1 LRARLSESFQ
11 TKPVLRC
18 MNTSEDI
25 LKPDDSELA
34 RRGHAGDR
42 KALEELFRRY
52 EKGLYGFVNRF
63 VGGAVDP
70 ADVYQ
75 EVVLRAIENLDRF
88 NPKLSFRTWLFTLAA
103 NHCKNI
109 LRSRE
114 QRGKF
119 HTPSMRRLGDDSE
132 VDIMETAPDG
142 APGPDRTTENAE
154 FVDALERELMNLP
167 PPQREVFVLREFN
180 DISFKEI
187 AAILKIPE
195 ATARSRM
202 FFAVEQ
208 LRVRLRVFS
217 GTGAASARSARG
229 H

>member
-1 LRARLSESFQ
+1 
-11 TKPVLRC
+11 LRC
-18 MNTSEDI
+18 MNKSKE
-25 LKPDDSELA
+25 KVAPDDSDLA

-42 KALEELFRRY
+42 EALEELFGRY

-63 VGGAVDP
+63 VGGAMDP

-75 EVVLRAIENLDRF
+75 EVVLRAIENLGRF

-119 HTPSMRRLGDDSE
+119 RMPSMRRAGDDSE
-132 VDIMETAPDG
+132 TDIVESAQDG
-142 APGPDRTTENAE
+142 APGPDRRTENAE
-154 FVDALERELMNLP
+154 FVDALERELVKLP
-167 PPQREVFVLREFN
+167 RLQREVFVLREVN
-180 DISFKEI
+180 DFSFKEI

-202 FFAVEQ
+202 FLAVEH

-217 GTGAASARSARG
+217 NTAAAPAAQAERG
-229 H
+229 

>member
-1 LRARLSESFQ
+1 MNKSEEI
-11 TKPVLRC
+11 V
-18 MNTSEDI
+18 
-25 LKPDDSELA
+25 KPDDSDLA
-34 RRGHAGDR
+34 QKGHAGDR
-42 KALEELFRRY
+42 EALEELFGRY
-52 EKGLYGFVNRF
+52 EKGLYSFVNRF

-75 EVVLRAIENLDRF
+75 EVVLRAIENLGRF

-119 HTPSMRRLGDDSE
+119 HMPSMRRLGDDSE
-132 VDIMETAPDG
+132 VDIMESAPDD
-142 APGPDRTTENAE
+142 APGPDRRTENAE
-154 FVDALERELMNLP
+154 FVDALERELTNLP
-167 PPQREVFVLREFN
+167 RLQREVFALREFN
-180 DISFKEI
+180 DFSFKEI
-187 AAILKIPE
+187 AMVLKIPE

-202 FFAVEQ
+202 FLAVEH

-217 GTGAASARSARG
+217 ASAAAVPSARAERVR
-229 H
+229 

>member
-1 LRARLSESFQ
+1 
-11 TKPVLRC
+11 
-18 MNTSEDI
+18 MNERNAE
-25 LKPDDSELA
+25 LAPDDSDLA
-34 RRGHAGDR
+34 QRGHAGDR
-42 KALEELFRRY
+42 EALEELFRRY

-63 VGGAVDP
+63 VGGSADP

-119 HTPSMRRLGDDSE
+119 HMPSIRRLGDDSE
-132 VDIMETAPDG
+132 TDIMDTAPDE
-142 APGPDRTTENAE
+142 APGPDRRAENSE
-154 FVDALERELMNLP
+154 FVDALERELLNLP
-167 PPQREVFVLREFN
+167 RLQREVFVLREFN
-180 DISFKEI
+180 DISFNEI

-202 FFAVEQ
+202 FLAVEH
-208 LRVRLRVFS
+208 LRARLRIFS
-217 GTGAASARSARG
+217 GSATAISARAGRT

>member
-1 LRARLSESFQ
+1 
-11 TKPVLRC
+11 
-18 MNTSEDI
+18 MNERNTEPA
-25 LKPDDSELA
+25 PDDSDLA
-34 RRGHAGDR
+34 LRGHAGDR
-42 KALEELFRRY
+42 KALEELFGRY
-52 EKGLYGFVNRF
+52 EKGLYGFVNRL

-103 NHCKNI
+103 NYCKNV

-119 HTPSMRRLGDDSE
+119 HMPSTRRLGDDSE
-132 VDIMETAPDG
+132 VDIVESAPDG
-142 APGPDRTTENAE
+142 APGPDRRAENAE
-154 FVDALERELMNLP
+154 FVDTLERELMNLP
-167 PPQREVFVLREFN
+167 PLQREVFVLREFN
-180 DISFKEI
+180 GISFKEI

-202 FFAVEQ
+202 FLAVEY
-208 LRVRLRVFS
+208 LRVRLRNFS
-217 GTGAASARSARG
+217 DSAGASSGRTGRE

>member
-1 LRARLSESFQ
+1 MDDRNVEAA
-11 TKPVLRC
+11 
-18 MNTSEDI
+18 
-25 LKPDDSELA
+25 PDDSDLA

-42 KALEELFRRY
+42 KALEELFGRY
-52 EKGLYGFVNRF
+52 EKGLYGFVNRL

-75 EVVLRAIENLDRF
+75 DVVLRAIENLDRF

-114 QRGKF
+114 QRGKY
-119 HTPSMRRLGDDSE
+119 HMPSMRRRSDDSE
-132 VDIMETAPDG
+132 VDIMESAPDR
-142 APGPDRTTENAE
+142 APGPDLRTENVE
-154 FVDALERELMNLP
+154 FADALDRELVNLP
-167 PPQREVFVLREFN
+167 RLQREVFVLREFTG
-180 DISFKEI
+180 ISFKEI

-202 FFAVEQ
+202 FLAIEH

-217 GTGAASARSARG
+217 GTADSPSARAGRG